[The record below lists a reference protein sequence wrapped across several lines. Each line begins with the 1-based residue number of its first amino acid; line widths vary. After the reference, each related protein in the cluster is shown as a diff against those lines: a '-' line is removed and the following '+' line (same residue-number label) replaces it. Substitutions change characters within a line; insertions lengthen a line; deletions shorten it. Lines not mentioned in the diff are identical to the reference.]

1 MISIHTPLTLEKVK
15 SLHTGDQIKLS
26 GTIYTARDAAH
37 KRIIEMLDNGEELPF
52 DMRDAIIYFAGPA
65 PATDD
70 EVIGPCGPTT
80 SYRMDAYSPR

>member
-52 DMRDAIIYFAGPA
+52 DMRDAII
-65 PATDD
+65 
-70 EVIGPCGPTT
+70 
-80 SYRMDAYSPR
+80 